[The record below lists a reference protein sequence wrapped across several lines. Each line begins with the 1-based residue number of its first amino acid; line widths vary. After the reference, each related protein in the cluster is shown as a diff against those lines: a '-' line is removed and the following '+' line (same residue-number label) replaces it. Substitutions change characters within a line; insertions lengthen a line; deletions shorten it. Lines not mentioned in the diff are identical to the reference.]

1 MKSQNKTRISVTL
14 MGIGAAMLF
23 AGTARAQQDM
33 DPTYFDVNPGT
44 PAVKAAPVRT
54 VQQAPATVQKSRDTE
69 SALSIASGKDTT
81 LEAGLTRVAVIDGA
95 LALIFLGGFASIVV
109 YAVAAT
115 KREYAPR
122 DLSYN
127 PAAQYHTASAT
138 PVQ

>member
-1 MKSQNKTRISVTL
+1 MKSQNKIRMSMMLV
-14 MGIGAAMLF
+14 GIGAAMLF

-44 PAVKAAPVRT
+44 PAAKAATVRT
-54 VQQAPATVQKSRDTE
+54 AQQAPAVQKTRDTE
-69 SALSIASGKDTT
+69 SALSIASGKDST

-95 LALIFLGGFASIVV
+95 LALIFFGGFASIVV

-115 KREYAPR
+115 KREYAPPT
-122 DLSYN
+122 LSYN
-127 PAAQYHTASAT
+127 PASRFSTASAT

>member
-1 MKSQNKTRISVTL
+1 MKSQNKIRMTMML

-23 AGTARAQQDM
+23 ASTARAQQDM

-44 PAVKAAPVRT
+44 PAVKATTIRT
-54 VQQAPATVQKSRDTE
+54 AQLVHTAAQKSRDTE
-69 SALSIASGKDTT
+69 SALSIASGKDAT

-95 LALIFLGGFASIVV
+95 LALIFFGGFASIVA

-115 KREYAPR
+115 KREYLPR

-127 PAAQYHTASAT
+127 PANRFSTVSAT